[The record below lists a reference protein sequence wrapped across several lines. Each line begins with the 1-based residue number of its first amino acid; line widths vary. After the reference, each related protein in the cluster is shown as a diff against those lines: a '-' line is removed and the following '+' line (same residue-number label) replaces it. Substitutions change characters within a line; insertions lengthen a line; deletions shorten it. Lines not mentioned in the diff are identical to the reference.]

1 VPLDYNSSAGRHTA
15 RCRVLGYSIARS
27 ALILTLCFASLAF
40 DYQLQPKIINNWV
53 QTLDSQEPSS
63 TVSVCQ
69 LYLSVNCQLSTVKAP
84 AKGFNLSRP

>member
-1 VPLDYNSSAGRHTA
+1 MPLDYNSSAGRHTA

-27 ALILTLCFASLAF
+27 ALMLTLCFAGLAF
-40 DYQLQPKIINNWV
+40 DYQLQPNIINNWV
-53 QTLDSQEPSS
+53 QTLDSQEPPA

-69 LYLSVNCQLSTVKAP
+69 LSTVNCQLSTVKAP